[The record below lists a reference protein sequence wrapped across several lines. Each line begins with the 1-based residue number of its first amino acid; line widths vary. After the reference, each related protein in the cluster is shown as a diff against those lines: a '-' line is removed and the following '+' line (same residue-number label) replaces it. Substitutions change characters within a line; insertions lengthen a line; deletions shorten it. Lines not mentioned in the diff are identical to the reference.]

1 MTRRRRLMQLAIAAA
16 GVLAAPSVA
25 TAGDAPSGVDLWS
38 AAPGSLP
45 PADTGKPAITLPPAL
60 WAPDPTAC
68 LPALPCGTRLLG
80 EVRKDGAVVLQ
91 VPALR
96 W

>member
-1 MTRRRRLMQLAIAAA
+1 MA
-16 GVLAAPSVA
+16 GEAS
-25 TAGDAPSGVDLWS
+25 SGVDLWS
-38 AAPGSLP
+38 AAPGLSS
-45 PADTGKPAITLPPAL
+45 PAATGKPAITMPPSL
-60 WAPDPTAC
+60 WAPDPQTC

-80 EVRKDGAVVLQ
+80 EIRKNGAVVLQ